1 MGPLL
6 GFMGTVIEIWEPIK
20 LKERN
25 PTLRLAYSK
34 EPTTKCSGVR
44 MRKPQFMVKQGR
56 KPTGLLDQIGARV
69 MAKETADEND
79 FALELLQPQPEGA
92 VLEIGCGHEDT
103 LADARF
109 RATFPSEIHHIRPE
123 AEIAKLARDAGF
135 EAIDL
140 RGHTR
145 GDMRF
150 SFVIGARAQEKAAKL
165 RRY

>member
-6 GFMGTVIEIWEPIK
+6 GFKGTVIEIWEPIK

-25 PTLRLAYSK
+25 PPLRLAYSK

-44 MRKPQFMVKQGR
+44 MRKPQFMAKQGR
-56 KPTGLLDQIGARV
+56 KPSGLLDQIAARV

-79 FALELLQPQPEGA
+79 FTLELLQPQPEGA
-92 VLEIGCGHEDT
+92 VLEIGCGHGDT

-109 RATFPSEIHHIRPE
+109 RATFPS
-123 AEIAKLARDAGF
+123 EIAKLARDAGF

-150 SFVIGARAQEKAAKL
+150 TFVIGARAQEKGSQTEAVL
-165 RRY
+165 TRS